1 MTPMRRN
8 PTRTPRAFVGL
19 LALLAAAL
27 LCAGA
32 AGANGADSVQVEDLT
47 WTELRDALAAG
58 RSTLII
64 PVGGVEQNGPHM
76 ALGKHNLRAHALAAR
91 IAARLGNAL
100 VAPVVGY
107 VPEGRISPPTEHMRF
122 PGTISVPEDAFKAV
136 IDATA
141 RSYRQHGFR
150 DIVIVGDSGNYQAAL
165 KAVADRLNRDW
176 AGSPARAHY
185 VGAYY
190 DTVQG
195 AYVKALHDRGLSD
208 AQIGTH
214 AAVADTSLLMALVP
228 GAVRPER
235 FDLAAR
241 EGRALGVQGDPRA
254 ASAALGQLGVDLI
267 VTRSVDAIRAAVAAP
282 R

>member
-1 MTPMRRN
+1 MTPMARH
-8 PTRTPRAFVGL
+8 PTRAPRAFVGL
-19 LALLAAAL
+19 FALLAAAL
-27 LCAGA
+27 LSAGA

>member
-1 MTPMRRN
+1 
-8 PTRTPRAFVGL
+8 
-19 LALLAAAL
+19 
-27 LCAGA
+27 
-32 AGANGADSVQVEDLT
+32 
-47 WTELRDALAAG
+47 
-58 RSTLII
+58 
-64 PVGGVEQNGPHM
+64 
-76 ALGKHNLRAHALAAR
+76 
-91 IAARLGNAL
+91 
-100 VAPVVGY
+100 
-107 VPEGRISPPTEHMRF
+107 
-122 PGTISVPEDAFKAV
+122 V

>member
-8 PTRTPRAFVGL
+8 PTRTRRAFVGL

-27 LCAGA
+27 LGAGA
-32 AGANGADSVQVEDLT
+32 ACANDADSVQVEDLT